1 MSTNIANSGN
11 SQTSGGMA
19 MSGKSMSL
27 IRPKNQLS
35 RLNISMSKNFDS
47 HLGQTEKLAKNE
59 TKTKNLLLARQM
71 LNTLYES
78 RIQNEF
84 KTTKNVK
91 LEPKNA
97 TNVLLKNNNR
107 LKTKAINILTDLYH
121 KKMKEKERRNE
132 RSRRMAQMK
141 NESYFKEISADLFA
155 DKNRMSGLKSNLL
168 KSHPKAQHPLFEISN
183 GNNGTISND
192 DCAEINK
199 NIR

>member
-19 MSGKSMSL
+19 MSGKSISL
-27 IRPKNQLS
+27 IRPKNQRS
-35 RLNISMSKNFDS
+35 KQDINMPKNFDNPS
-47 HLGQTEKLAKNE
+47 GQTEKFAKNE
-59 TKTKNLLLARQM
+59 TKNKNLLLARHM
-71 LNTLYES
+71 LSSLYKS
-78 RIQNEF
+78 TIQNKS
-84 KTTKNVK
+84 KTTENVK

-141 NESYFKEISADLFA
+141 NESYFKEISEDVFA

>member
-1 MSTNIANSGN
+1 
-11 SQTSGGMA
+11 MA

-27 IRPKNQLS
+27 IRPKNRLS
-35 RLNISMSKNFDS
+35 NLDISKRKSFDS
-47 HLGQTEKLAKNE
+47 PSRQTEKLAKNE
-59 TKTKNLLLARQM
+59 TKNKNLLLARQM
-71 LNTLYES
+71 LGTLYKS
-78 RIQNEF
+78 RIQNKS

-91 LEPKNA
+91 LEKKNA
-97 TNVLLKNNNR
+97 TNVLLKNNNT

-121 KKMKEKERRNE
+121 KKMKEKERRNK
-132 RSRRMAQMK
+132 RSRRRARMK
-141 NESYFKEISADLFA
+141 NKSSFKEISADVFT

-168 KSHPKAQHPLFEISN
+168 KSHPKAQHPYFEISN